1 MSVSTQADG
10 QRSLSLAVPCDT
22 GYLVLSRIFATAA
35 GRALGLD
42 ETGVEDLKIGV
53 TEVCSGA
60 IAGAPNGLPELLQLD
75 VWRSN
80 GHVRLQLQ
88 SVGAID
94 LGRLG
99 EEEVSRLD
107 LLLALFADVRFES
120 EPAGGAIVGLSVS
133 LPSG

>member
-1 MSVSTQADG
+1 VSTPTQIEG
-10 QRSLSLAVPCDT
+10 RRSLTLAMPCDT
-22 GYLVLSRIFATAA
+22 GYLVLARIFATSA

-53 TEVCSGA
+53 TELCSGA
-60 IAGAPNGLPELLQLD
+60 IAGAPERLSDLLRLE
-75 VWRSN
+75 VWRHD
-80 GHVRLQLQ
+80 GHVRLQLR

-99 EEEVSRLD
+99 EQEVSRLD

-120 EPAGGAIVGLSVS
+120 EPSGAAIVGLSVA